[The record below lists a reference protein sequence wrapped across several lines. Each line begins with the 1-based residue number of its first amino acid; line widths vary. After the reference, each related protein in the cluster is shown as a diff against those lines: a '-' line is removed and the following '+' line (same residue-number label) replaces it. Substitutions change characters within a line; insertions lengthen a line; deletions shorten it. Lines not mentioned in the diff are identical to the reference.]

1 MKFFLTYVFIVS
13 LIFPVNGQGDFTGT
27 WRGVLIPAG
36 KSTDHGTLL
45 YLDLVFSDAEITG
58 KTREEVFDSGDFAV
72 KQITG
77 RLKSSKLHFRQR
89 VIEKSSN
96 SPKVKWCLLE
106 LELQYD
112 QSSGFLE
119 GTFSSSDC
127 KRFIGKVKLFRDEY
141 EFSSTE
147 KTEYSQLW
155 FEQFLKDERDGLN
168 APQIRKIERDNFKF
182 EPVYFDFD
190 EATIR
195 PEHYAF
201 LNSMIKVVKG
211 HTDLRVK
218 VTGHTDSDGSDMY
231 NDGLSER
238 RAKAII
244 EYFTSHGLP
253 ADRLEFDFKGEKNP
267 VDSNETPEGKQH
279 NRRVDFS
286 FI

>member
-1 MKFFLTYVFIVS
+1 MRLITTYFFLLVIQFYSF
-13 LIFPVNGQGDFTGT
+13 GQGNLSGT
-27 WRGVLIPAG
+27 WRGVLMPAG
-36 KSTDHGTLL
+36 KSIEHSTLL
-45 YLDLVFSDAEITG
+45 YLDLEIGDNDISG
-58 KTREEVFDSGDFAV
+58 KTREEIFNTGDFAV
-72 KQITG
+72 KQIIG
-77 RLKSSKLHFRQR
+77 KIKSSTINFKQR

-106 LELQYD
+106 LELTYNQN
-112 QSSGFLE
+112 SGFLE

-127 KRFIGKVKLFRDEY
+127 KRFIGKVKLFRDDFK
-141 EFSSTE
+141 FSSTE
-147 KTEYSQLW
+147 LTEYSHLW
-155 FEQFLKDERDGLN
+155 FEQFIKDENAGLN
-168 APQIRKIERDNFKF
+168 APEIRKIERDNFKF

-195 PEHYAF
+195 PEHFDF
-201 LNSMIKVVKG
+201 LNRMIKVVKG
-211 HTDLRVK
+211 HSDLRVK
-218 VTGHTDSDGSDMY
+218 VIGHTDADGSDAY

-244 EYFTSHGLP
+244 DYFTSHGLP

-267 VDSNETPEGKQH
+267 VDSNETPEGKQR